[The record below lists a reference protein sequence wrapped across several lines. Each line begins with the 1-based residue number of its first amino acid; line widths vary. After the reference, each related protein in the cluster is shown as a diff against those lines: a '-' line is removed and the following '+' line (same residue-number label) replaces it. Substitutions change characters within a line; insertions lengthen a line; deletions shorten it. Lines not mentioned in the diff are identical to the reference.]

1 MAIES
6 KETLAPPAPF
16 KFEPQHFSPAAYHLE
31 SSIIRDILK
40 FSNQPGVISFA
51 GGLPGPD
58 LFPVEE
64 LREAA
69 DRVLTHYGRKALQYG
84 LSMGYPPLREF
95 IAERVAMRGGVQLT
109 ADNILVTSGS
119 QQALDVVGR
128 AFLEPGQYVLCC
140 RPTYLGALQAFSFYG
155 ARYTAVNMDDN
166 GMMVETIDPL
176 IREHR
181 PRLFYVVP
189 NFQNPSGIT
198 MSEKRRQLLVQKA
211 QQYGIPIVD
220 DNPYG
225 ELRYSGTDVPS
236 IKSIGGQAVIQ
247 LGTFS
252 KIISPGLRIGW
263 IAASRQ
269 TMGVFERVKQCTDL
283 HTNEFAQYVIYEFVQ
298 NGALDRHIERLKV
311 AYHARR
317 DAMLRAMSEFFPET
331 VTWTKPE
338 GGLFLW
344 VRLPEGA
351 DAAELFKAAIEEKV
365 AYVPGK
371 PFHTDGSG
379 SNTLR
384 LNFSNASQENIHE
397 GIKRLGRVFASLA

>member
-1 MAIES
+1 MMVES
-6 KETLAPPAPF
+6 KATIPPPAPF
-16 KFEPQHFSPAAYHLE
+16 KFEPHLFSASAYHLE

-64 LREAA
+64 IRDAA
-69 DRVLTHYGRKALQYG
+69 DRVLTHYGTKALQYG
-84 LSMGYPPLREF
+84 LSMGYSPLREF
-95 IAERVAMRGGVQLT
+95 IAERVASRGGVQLS

-128 AFLEPGQYVLCC
+128 AFLEPGQHVLCC

-155 ARYTAVNMDDN
+155 ARYAPVDMDDN
-166 GMMVETIDPL
+166 GMMVEKVDPI
-176 IREHR
+176 IREYK
-181 PRLFYVVP
+181 PRLIYVVP

-211 QQYGIPIVD
+211 QQYSLPIID

-236 IKSIGGQAVIQ
+236 IKSIGGQAVVQ

-298 NGALDRHIERLKV
+298 NGALDRHIERIKA

-317 DAMLRAMSEFFPET
+317 DAMLRAMSEFFPDT
-331 VTWTKPE
+331 VTWTKPD

-344 VRLPEGA
+344 VRLPESA
-351 DAAELFKAAIEEKV
+351 DAGQLFHAAIEEKV

-371 PFHTDGSG
+371 PFHPDGSG
-379 SNTLR
+379 ANSLR
-384 LNFSNASQENIHE
+384 LNFSNASLENIHE
-397 GIKRLGRVFASLA
+397 GIKRLGRVFTSSL

>member
-1 MAIES
+1 MMIES
-6 KETLAPPAPF
+6 KQALARPAPF
-16 KFEPQHFSPAAYHLE
+16 KFEPHHFAPAAYNLE

-64 LREAA
+64 IRDAA
-69 DRVLTHYGRKALQYG
+69 DRVLTHYGTKALQYG
-84 LSMGYPPLREF
+84 LSMGYSPLREF
-95 IAERVAMRGGVQLT
+95 IAERVAIRGGVQLS

-128 AFLEPGQYVLCC
+128 AFLEPGNFVLCC

-155 ARYTAVNMDDN
+155 ARYAPIEMDDN
-166 GMMVETIDPL
+166 GMIVEKVDPV
-176 IREHR
+176 IRELH
-181 PRLFYVVP
+181 PRLMYVVP

-198 MSEKRRQLLVQKA
+198 MSEKRRQLLVQKS
-211 QQYGIPIVD
+211 QQFGIPIID

-311 AYHARR
+311 AYHQRR

-331 VTWTKPE
+331 VTWTKPD

-344 VRLPEGA
+344 VRLPEHA
-351 DAAELFKAAIEEKV
+351 DATQLFNEAIEEKV

-371 PFHTDGSG
+371 PFHPDGSG
-379 SNTLR
+379 GNTLR
-384 LNFSNASQENIHE
+384 LNFSNASLENIHE
-397 GIKRLGRVFASLA
+397 GIKRLGRVFSTLA

>member
-1 MAIES
+1 MAIAS
-6 KETLAPPAPF
+6 KATFAPPAPF
-16 KFEPQHFSPAAYHLE
+16 KFEPHHFSQTAYNLE
-31 SSIIRDILK
+31 SSVIRDILK
-40 FSNQPGVISFA
+40 VSSQPGIISFA

-58 LFPVEE
+58 MFPVEE
-64 LREAA
+64 LQDAA
-69 DRVLTHYGRKALQYG
+69 ERVLTHYGRKALQYG

-95 IAERVAMRGGVQLT
+95 IAERVAIRGGVQLS
-109 ADNILVTSGS
+109 ADNILVTCGS
-119 QQALDVVGR
+119 QQALDLIGR

-155 ARYTAVNMDDN
+155 ARYAPVDMDDS

-181 PRLFYVVP
+181 PRIFYVVP

-211 QQYGIPIVD
+211 QQYSIPIVD

-225 ELRYSGTDVPS
+225 ELRYSGTDVAS

-252 KIISPGLRIGW
+252 KTVSPGLRIGW

-269 TMGVFERVKQCTDL
+269 TMGMFEKVKQSVDL
-283 HTNEFAQYVIYEFVQ
+283 HTSEFAQYLIYEFVQ

-311 AYHARR
+311 AYHERR
-317 DAMLRAMSEFFPET
+317 DAMLRAMSEFFPDT

-344 VRLPEGA
+344 VRLPEDA
-351 DAAELFKAAIEEKV
+351 DAGELFKAAIEEKV

-371 PFHTDGSG
+371 SFHPDGSG
-379 SNTLR
+379 TNTLR
-384 LNFSNASQENIHE
+384 LNFSNASIENIHE
-397 GIKRLGRVFASLA
+397 GIKRLGRVFSSLA

>member
-1 MAIES
+1 MAIQS

-16 KFEPQHFSPAAYHLE
+16 KFEPHHFSPTAYNLE

-40 FSNQPGVISFA
+40 YSNQPGVISFA

-69 DRVLTHYGRKALQYG
+69 DRVLTRYGTKALQYG

-95 IAERVAMRGGVQLT
+95 IAERVAMRGGVQLS
-109 ADNILVTSGS
+109 ADNILITSGS
-119 QQALDVVGR
+119 QQALDAVGR

-140 RPTYLGALQAFSFYG
+140 RPTYLGALQAFNFYG
-155 ARYTAVNMDDN
+155 ARYIPVEMDDH
-166 GMMVETIDPL
+166 GMMVEKIDAL
-176 IREHR
+176 ITQHR
-181 PRLFYVVP
+181 PRFFYVVP

-198 MSEKRRQLLVQKA
+198 MSEERRALLVQKA
-211 QQYGIPIVD
+211 QRYSIPIID

-225 ELRYSGTDVPS
+225 ELRYSGTPVPS
-236 IKSIGGQAVIQ
+236 IKTIGGQAVIQ

-252 KIISPGLRIGW
+252 KIVSPGLRTGW

-269 TMGVFERVKQCTDL
+269 TMSVFERVKQCTDL
-283 HTNEFAQYVIYEFVQ
+283 HTNEFAQFVIYEFVQ
-298 NGALDRHIERLKV
+298 NGALDRHIERIKV
-311 AYHARR
+311 AYHQRR
-317 DAMLRAMSEFFPET
+317 DAMLRAMSEFFPDT

-344 VRLPEGA
+344 VRLPETA
-351 DAAELFKAAIEEKV
+351 DAGKLFNAAIEEKV

-371 PFHTDGSG
+371 PFYPDGG
-379 SNTLR
+379 GTNTLR
-384 LNFSNASQENIHE
+384 LNFSNATSESIHE
-397 GIKRLGRVFASLA
+397 GIKRLGRVFSSLA